1 MGAYDNPDVNVGID
15 RQSGQMI
22 GNAIA
27 SIGKNIGGAVVDKA
41 EKIAKAEGEVAERKR
56 QEAEKERIR
65 AEQNW
70 RIHKAVESEK
80 TQETLDFN
88 ATLKTNNIDMASLDS
103 SFKGI
108 IDTMYSAKDRL
119 AQSRGDYDGRI
130 GDEATIRNSKAFI
143 AEVGENFA
151 TMNTLTSTWKE
162 RFKKRDQPGG
172 IDNSSTDPLFA
183 AMMNIGEGSG
193 EGANAGTIGWES
205 RIGPGGKI
213 QLFQVA
219 DSPTIRELNDG
230 KPYELSYD
238 QVRGYFDD
246 DDNNP
251 NTFGPF
257 SLVPDYT
264 AEIKADAQ
272 AVSVFGEDGQLTQPD
287 ENGVG
292 GVYSKGKEFEV
303 TDGQG
308 IYMDQKTWP
317 DTKLIRSKIAPKAKA
332 AAQSEL
338 ELGASSITANS
349 NIRSNAR
356 SREVT
361 VDGQKAIQYYF
372 NYGGERDG
380 EGEIIGGEEIILGDS
395 VSGLMSQGN
404 EDGTEETSGYN
415 PDEYSNYLRFTE
427 NLYMG
432 KVGAYAPPY
441 SVTPEKRDYI
451 TQASG
456 NTQEVASSYVTT
468 ALDNPAATYT
478 GIIGDT
484 TAVYDAETGMLETE
498 DGDDTY
504 DFSKNESGEYNKPE
518 QVKRYLTDLLKNDIT
533 FGNTKEDRVLKKQIL
548 DQLNNL
554 EAEVAEEEVIEVGL
568 PQVTQKDIV
577 DLKPEFNEITNE
589 FSKILERGVFSG
601 YEKKIEGLVN
611 GSVDAFKRKGKNV
624 PKILII
630 DILIDQEMEKR
641 KASGD
646 DSDGTGIFAR
656 RNDAL
661 YQLRLL
667 KEKEEEK
674 ANRSAAINSV
684 EEQNNL
690 NKKN

>member
-193 EGANAGTIGWES
+193 EGANAGTVGWES
-205 RIGPGGKI
+205 RVGPGGKI

-441 SVTPEKRDYI
+441 SVTPEKREYI

-456 NTQEVASSYVTT
+456 NSQKVASSYVTT
-468 ALDNPAATYT
+468 ALENPAATYT
-478 GIIGDT
+478 GIVGDK
-484 TAVYDAETGMLETE
+484 TAVYDDETGILTIPET
-498 DGDDTY
+498 DDNNKETY
-504 DFSKNESGEYNKPE
+504 DLSKKPDGSYNKPE
-518 QVKRYLTDLLKNDIT
+518 QVKNYLTDLLQSDIT
-533 FGNTKEDRVLKKQIL
+533 LGNTQQDR
-548 DQLNNL
+548 
-554 EAEVAEEEVIEVGL
+554 
-568 PQVTQKDIV
+568 
-577 DLKPEFNEITNE
+577 DLKAQVFEELN
-589 FSKILERGVFSG
+589 KLEVDN
-601 YEKKIEGLVN
+601 KKSIVTAESIAMDENL
-611 GSVDAFKRKGKNV
+611 SV
-624 PKILII
+624 
-630 DILIDQEMEKR
+630 
-641 KASGD
+641 
-646 DSDGTGIFAR
+646 
-656 RNDAL
+656 
-661 YQLRLL
+661 
-667 KEKEEEK
+667 KEKEYKILDLELGEATDKELGIYVMKAAETLGQTSKETLQDMIEIAVLNSDNKLVEK
-674 ANRSAAINSV
+674 LQKLLNYSNQTVTRSDIRR
-684 EEQNNL
+684 
-690 NKKN
+690 

>member
-1 MGAYDNPDVNVGID
+1 MGAYDSPDVNVGID
-15 RQSGQMI
+15 RDSGQMI
-22 GNAIA
+22 GQGIA
-27 SIGKNIGGAVVDKA
+27 SIGKNIAAGIT
-41 EKIAKAEGEVAERKR
+41 EKRRLDDITAERKR
-56 QEAEKERIR
+56 QEAERERIR

-70 RIHKAVESEK
+70 KIHKAVESEK

-130 GDEATIRNSKAFI
+130 NDESTIRNSKAFI
-143 AEVGENFA
+143 AEIGENFA

-193 EGANAGTIGWES
+193 EGANAGTVGWES

-230 KPYELSYD
+230 KAYELSYD

-361 VDGQKAIQYYF
+361 IDGQKATQYYF

-380 EGEIIGGEEIILGDS
+380 EGEIIGGEEIVLGDS
-395 VSGLMSQGN
+395 ITGLMSQGN
-404 EDGTEETSGYN
+404 EEGTEETSGYN

-478 GIIGDT
+478 GIVGDT
-484 TAVYDAETGMLETE
+484 TAIYDEETGMLKTE

-504 DFSKNESGEYNKPE
+504 DFSKNEDGGYNKPE

-554 EAEVAEEEVIEVGL
+554 EAEVAEEEEEVVDIGL

-589 FSKILERGVFSG
+589 FSKILQGSAFPG
-601 YEKKIEGLVN
+601 YENKIEGLVN

-646 DSDGTGIFAR
+646 DSDGTEIFAR
-656 RNDAL
+656 SNDAL
-661 YQLRLL
+661 YQLRLI
-667 KEKEEEK
+667 KKREEEK
-674 ANRSAAINSV
+674 TNRSEVNNAV
-684 EEQNNL
+684 EEQNKINL

>member
-1 MGAYDNPDVNVGID
+1 MGAYDSPDVNVGID
-15 RQSGQMI
+15 RDSGRMI
-22 GNAIA
+22 GQGIA
-27 SIGKNIGGAVVDKA
+27 SIGKNIAAGVG
-41 EKIAKAEGEVAERKR
+41 EKRRLDDIAAERKR
-56 QEAEKERIR
+56 QEAERERIR

-70 RIHKAVESEK
+70 KIHKAVESEK

-119 AQSRGDYDGRI
+119 AQSRGDYDGRVN
-130 GDEATIRNSKAFI
+130 DESTIRNSKAFI
-143 AEVGENFA
+143 AEIGENFA

-193 EGANAGTIGWES
+193 EGANAGTVGWES
-205 RIGPGGKI
+205 RVGPGGKI

-230 KPYELSYD
+230 KAYELSYD

-361 VDGQKAIQYYF
+361 IDGQKATQYYF

-380 EGEIIGGEEIILGDS
+380 EGEIIGGEEIVLGDS
-395 VSGLMSQGN
+395 VTGLMSQGN
-404 EDGTEETSGYN
+404 EEGTEETSGYN

-456 NTQEVASSYVTT
+456 NTQEVAASYVTT

-478 GIIGDT
+478 GIIGDN
-484 TAVYDAETGMLETE
+484 TAVYDAETGMLKTE

-548 DQLNNL
+548 DQLDDL
-554 EAEVAEEEVIEVGL
+554 EAEVSEEEVIESNL
-568 PQVTQKDIV
+568 T
-577 DLKPEFNEITNE
+577 EITAKEITEYAPQFSLISEELSGIVSKNE
-589 FSKILERGVFSG
+589 TIGGGSKLKMVNA
-601 YEKKIEGLVN
+601 LVDQ
-611 GSVDAFKRKGKNV
+611 SVEAFKRKGKKV
-624 PKILII
+624 SREII
-630 DILIDQEMEKR
+630 INSLIDDEENKR
-641 KASGD
+641 A
-646 DSDGTGIFAR
+646 TGESSKPGFLKGMQGGFDTLKVLKQI
-656 RNDAL
+656 
-661 YQLRLL
+661 LRGP
-667 KEKEEEK
+667 
-674 ANRSAAINSV
+674 SINPFTGEPYS
-684 EEQNNL
+684 
-690 NKKN
+690 

>member
-1 MGAYDNPDVNVGID
+1 
-15 RQSGQMI
+15 
-22 GNAIA
+22 
-27 SIGKNIGGAVVDKA
+27 
-41 EKIAKAEGEVAERKR
+41 
-56 QEAEKERIR
+56 
-65 AEQNW
+65 
-70 RIHKAVESEK
+70 
-80 TQETLDFN
+80 
-88 ATLKTNNIDMASLDS
+88 
-103 SFKGI
+103 
-108 IDTMYSAKDRL
+108 
-119 AQSRGDYDGRI
+119 
-130 GDEATIRNSKAFI
+130 
-143 AEVGENFA
+143 
-151 TMNTLTSTWKE
+151 MNTLTSTWKE

-205 RIGPGGKI
+205 RVGPGGKI

-230 KPYELSYD
+230 KSYELSYD

-361 VDGQKAIQYYF
+361 IDGQKATQYYF

-380 EGEIIGGEEIILGDS
+380 EGEIIGGEEIVLGDS
-395 VSGLMSQGN
+395 VTGLMSQGN
-404 EDGTEETSGYN
+404 EEGTEETSGYN

-484 TAVYDAETGMLETE
+484 TAVYDDETGMLETE

-548 DQLNNL
+548 DQLDDL
-554 EAEVAEEEVIEVGL
+554 EAEVSEEEVIESNL
-568 PQVTQKDIV
+568 T
-577 DLKPEFNEITNE
+577 EITAKEITEYAPQFSLISEELSGIVSKNE
-589 FSKILERGVFSG
+589 TIGGGNKLKMVNA
-601 YEKKIEGLVN
+601 LVDQ
-611 GSVDAFKRKGKNV
+611 SVEAFKRKGKKV
-624 PKILII
+624 SREII
-630 DILIDQEMEKR
+630 INSLIDDEENKR
-641 KASGD
+641 A
-646 DSDGTGIFAR
+646 TGESSKPGFLKGMQGGFDTLKVLKQI
-656 RNDAL
+656 
-661 YQLRLL
+661 LRGP
-667 KEKEEEK
+667 
-674 ANRSAAINSV
+674 SINPFTGEPYS
-684 EEQNNL
+684 
-690 NKKN
+690 